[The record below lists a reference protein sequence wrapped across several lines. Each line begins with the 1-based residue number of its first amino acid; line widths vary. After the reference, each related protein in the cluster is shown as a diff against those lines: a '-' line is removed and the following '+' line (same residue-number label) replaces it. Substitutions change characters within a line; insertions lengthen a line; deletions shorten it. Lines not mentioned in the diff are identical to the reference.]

1 MKKFPVTCPELACG
15 EPVEP
20 SKELRQPLADFSMNY
35 ELKILC
41 ALSVL
46 RG

>member
-35 ELKILC
+35 ELKIPCELC
-41 ALSVL
+41 VFC
-46 RG
+46 G